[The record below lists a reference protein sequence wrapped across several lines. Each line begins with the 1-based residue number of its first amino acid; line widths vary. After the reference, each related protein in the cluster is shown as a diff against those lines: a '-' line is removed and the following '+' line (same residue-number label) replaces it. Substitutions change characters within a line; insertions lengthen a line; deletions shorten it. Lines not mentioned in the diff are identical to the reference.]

1 MVLHNSEF
9 TTAPIPILFEEHENE
24 NFVWMRKDIKEKKDE
39 EDNVSYVC
47 EEVFFKTTADYL
59 SLAGNFD
66 AYYAY
71 GITWM
76 EEEMPT
82 FEDRLNALEEVVLTM
97 IG

>member
-9 TTAPIPILFEEHENE
+9 TMSPNLIVFEEHENE
-24 NFVWMRKDIKEKKDE
+24 NFVWMRKDITEKKDE
-39 EDNVSYVC
+39 DGNISYVC
-47 EEVFFKTTADYL
+47 EEVFFKTTADYQNIVD
-59 SLAGNFD
+59 NFD

-82 FEDRLNALEEVVLTM
+82 IEDRLNALEEVVLTM